1 MKKLIIYALL
11 AGVILFIACAL
22 EDPTKPEITTIN
34 PNILVLTK
42 MVAIGN
48 SLTAGVQSGGI
59 VEDFQLNSYPY
70 LIAQQMGQA
79 AKFEQPLVAQ
89 PGVGEIDL
97 TTGEAYGPLK
107 FENGQIVQ
115 GDPVPG
121 GALGVQALGKNL
133 LLPRPYDNLGLP
145 GANVNEIL
153 TATGG
158 GLWDLILRNPA
169 SGPNFGNTT
178 ALEQAKLLNPTL
190 VLLWAGCNDV
200 LGAALDGGDPSQIT
214 AVADFQASYA
224 GVLGELSE
232 IRDGQFGLIL
242 ANVPNVTD
250 IPYVNLLD
258 SLIYRSIPA
267 LGIMDP
273 VPVVF
278 DATFQPVLFN
288 PASGLYL
295 PLLTE
300 ETNTDI
306 AHMLLPFLSEYQAI
320 GLGVPDSAA
329 LVGFGLPAG
338 QASAL
343 VQGMIAAG
351 LQPSGQ
357 PIPGTLTL
365 TAAESAAIQAAVAGY
380 NQVIAGISASTTPNI
395 PVIPVNSILNEL
407 NTSGYDGYSGKFV
420 FFDPANT
427 AFSLDGVHPNNGGY
441 AIIANEF
448 IKVMNQFP
456 DIQIP
461 LLNTADYKGQY
472 TGMLPRG
479 MTKKAVEQAKAFFV
493 K

>member
-1 MKKLIIYALL
+1 MKKLIIYVLL
-11 AGVILFIACAL
+11 TGVVFFIACGL

-34 PNILVLTK
+34 SNQLVLLKT
-42 MVAIGN
+42 VAIGN
-48 SLTAGVQSGGI
+48 SLTAGVQSAGI

-79 AKFEQPLVAQ
+79 GRFELPLLAE

-121 GALGVQALGKNL
+121 GALGIPALGKNL
-133 LLPRPYDNLGLP
+133 FLPRPYDNLGLP
-145 GANVNEIL
+145 GANVDEIR

-158 GLWDLILRNPA
+158 GLWDLILRN
-169 SGPNFGNTT
+169 PNFGNTT

-190 VLLWAGCNDV
+190 IFLWAGSNDV
-200 LGAALDGGDPSQIT
+200 LGAALDGGDPSKIT
-214 AVADFQASYA
+214 DPADFLASYS
-224 GVLGELSE
+224 GILSELSS
-232 IRDGQFGLIL
+232 IRGGQFGLIL
-242 ANVPNVTD
+242 ADIPNVTD

-258 SLIYRSIPA
+258 GLIYRTIPA
-267 LGIMDP
+267 LQINDP

-278 DATFQPVLFN
+278 DATFQPVLFDS
-288 PASGLYL
+288 ATGLYL

-300 ETNTDI
+300 ETNTEV
-306 AHMLLPFLSEYQAI
+306 AHMLLPFLSEYQAT

-329 LVGFGLPAG
+329 IVGFGLPPAM
-338 QASAL
+338 ASAL
-343 VQGMIAAG
+343 VQGMIAEG

-357 PIPGTLTL
+357 PIPGTFTL
-365 TAAESAAIQAAVAGY
+365 TTGESTTIQAAVTGY
-380 NQVIAGISASTTPNI
+380 NQAIGAISASTTPNI
-395 PVIPVNSILNEL
+395 PVIPMNSILNVL

-461 LLNTADYKGQY
+461 LLNTTDYKGQY
-472 TGMLPRG
+472 TGMQPRG
-479 MTKKAVEQAKAFFV
+479 ITRKAAEQAKAFFV